1 MAAVLLGVSVSL
13 VGLASDPRRITGDLR
28 HHGEAALL
36 GHQLIDLGILVIG
49 RDREVRGSRARPRTR
64 SRPDPRSAAGSL
76 HSQT

>member
-13 VGLASDPRRITGDLR
+13 VGLASDPRRVTGDLR

-49 RDREVRGSRARPRTR
+49 RDREVRG
-64 SRPDPRSAAGSL
+64 
-76 HSQT
+76 